1 MTVKAIDRLIVNT
14 PFEEPTRYWTFDQ
27 QYGRFELKDG
37 RRPAGFVRA
46 SGSGRMDDPGIFV
59 PLDLPNRVRD
69 RVRKWRQAGYPSVTG
84 ITRRLL
90 DHWND
95 PEQRNF
101 QFFFC
106 QLEAIETL
114 MWLNEASPAEKQGV
128 LIPGDGGP
136 FERLCS
142 KLATGAGKTPVMAML
157 IAWHVLNKASNAQD
171 PRFSKNV
178 LVVGPG
184 LTVKQRLQVLRP
196 SNAGN
201 YYDEFNIVPTGMRH
215 LLNQGQV
222 LIENWH
228 SLAPIDPNTGPRVVK
243 KGPEGDEAFCKRVL
257 SDLGNAKN
265 ILVINDEGHHAWR
278 ITTENPLSKEDE
290 EEATIWVGGLDR
302 IHAARGILAC
312 HDFTA
317 TPFVPKGKNSTEE
330 QLFDWIVSD
339 FGLNDAIES
348 GLVKTP
354 RIVVREDTLPDAKT
368 LRPKLYHIYSDP
380 EVKDDLNR
388 KGADATEPLPDLVN
402 SAYHLLGEDWLAA
415 KKAWQQAGMLT
426 PPVMITV
433 ANTTQTAAR
442 VANAFRMNKV
452 LVPELCDP
460 ARLLH
465 IDSKVLRE
473 AEEEDQVSLS
483 LPGAPDDENEKAPVL
498 TKKQQ
503 AELLRQQVDT
513 VGQIGKPGE
522 KIQNVISVGMLSE
535 GWDARTVTHIMGL
548 RAFTSQLL
556 CEQVVGRGLRRAV
569 YSDFDENGY
578 LKPEYV
584 NVFGVPFSFLPVEG
598 QEGEHPSPPRPMTRV
613 EAVPEKTHYAVSWP
627 NVVRINHVFRHD
639 LSLDLSKVEPLHLDA
654 MSVPTLVNLAP
665 VVDGKPKI
673 EQIAEIDLQKV
684 AEKYRLQ
691 RIAFEVARD
700 IFNRESPAWTGDK
713 AHLMSRIVDIA
724 EDFIR
729 SDRVEIE
736 PPLFATDPM
745 RRRLLLALN
754 MTRIVQHLWS
764 AIVPQNT
771 QDYELIFDERLPI
784 RSTGDMN
791 PWYTSKPAYATRRSH
806 LNYAVS
812 DSGWEGTT
820 SYMLDQDDAVAGWVK
835 NDHLMFE
842 IAYVYRGGIYIYRPD
857 YLVRLRNDTT
867 LVLEVKGE
875 DSDKN
880 KAKRAALDEWIKA
893 VNADGRFGTWAWD
906 VIFKPQDVVVVLH
919 KHGEPTPIGA

>member
-1 MTVKAIDRLIVNT
+1 MTVKTIDRLIVNR
-14 PFEEPTRYWTFDQ
+14 PFEEPTRHWTFDQ
-27 QYGRFELKDG
+27 SSGQFQLKDG

-46 SGSGRMDDPGIFV
+46 SGSGRIDDPGIFV
-59 PLDLPNRVRD
+59 PLELPNRIRD
-69 RVRKWRQAGYPSVTG
+69 RVRKWREAGYSGVTG
-84 ITRRLL
+84 VTRRLL
-90 DHWND
+90 AHWND
-95 PEQRNF
+95 REQRNF

-106 QLEAIETL
+106 QVEAIETL
-114 MWLNEASPAEKQGV
+114 IWLSEASPADKQGIA
-128 LIPGDGGP
+128 IPGDGGQ
-136 FERLCS
+136 FTRLCS
-142 KLATGAGKTPVMAML
+142 KLATGAGKTPIMAML
-157 IAWHVLNKASNAQD
+157 IAWHVLNKASSPQD
-171 PRFSKNV
+171 ARFSKNV
-178 LVVGPG
+178 LVIGPG
-184 LTVKQRLQVLRP
+184 LTVKQRLQVLKP
-196 SNAGN
+196 SQPNN
-201 YYDEFNIVPTGMRH
+201 YYDEFNVVPTGMRH
-215 LLNQGQV
+215 LLNQCQV

-228 SLAPIDPNTGPRVVK
+228 SLASIDPNKGPKVVK
-243 KGPEGDEAFCKRVL
+243 KGPEGNEAFCKRVL
-257 SDLGNAKN
+257 IDLGNAKN

-278 ITTENPLSKEDE
+278 ITAENPFSKEEE

-302 IHAARGILAC
+302 IHAARGILEC

-330 QLFDWIVSD
+330 QLFDWIISD

-354 RIVVREDTLPDAKT
+354 RIVVREDTLPNAKT
-368 LRPKLYHIYSDP
+368 LKPKLYHIYSDP

-388 KGADATEPLPDLVN
+388 KGAQPTEPLPDLVN

-415 KKAWQQAGMLT
+415 KKKWQEAGMPT

-442 VANAFRMNKV
+442 LANAFRMNKI
-452 LVPELCDP
+452 LVPELCNPDG
-460 ARLLH
+460 LLH

-473 AEEEDQVSLS
+473 AEEEEQAPLPVS
-483 LPGAPDDENEKAPVL
+483 GADEEEGEKPQAL

-522 KIQNVISVGMLSE
+522 KVQNVISVGMLSE

-569 YSDFDENGY
+569 YSDFDEEGH
-578 LKPEYV
+578 LRAEYV
-584 NVFGVPFSFLPVEG
+584 NVFGVPFSFLPIEG
-598 QEGEHPSPPRPMTRV
+598 QEGEHPSPPRPMTRI
-613 EAVPEKTHYAVSWP
+613 EAVPEKAQYAVSWP
-627 NVVRINHVFRHD
+627 NVVRINHVFKHD
-639 LSLDLSKVEPLHLDA
+639 LSLDLDKVAPLTLDA
-654 MSVPTLVNLAP
+654 MSVPILVNLAP
-665 VVDGKPKI
+665 VVDNKPKM

-684 AEKYRLQ
+684 AERYRLQ

-700 IFNRESPAWTGDK
+700 IFNRESPAWKGDK
-713 AHLMSRIVDIA
+713 AYLMSRIVDGA
-724 EDFIR
+724 EDFIQ
-729 SDRVEIE
+729 SDRIVID

-745 RRRLLLALN
+745 RRRLLIALN
-754 MTRIVQHLWS
+754 MTRVVQHLWS

-771 QDYELIFDERLPI
+771 RGHELVFDERLPI
-784 RSTGDMN
+784 RSTSDMN
-791 PWYTSKPAYATRRSH
+791 PWYTSKPAYPTQRSH

-820 SYMLDQDDAVAGWVK
+820 SYMLDQDEAVAGWVK

-842 IAYVYRGGIYIYRPD
+842 IAYVYRGGIYLYRPD
-857 YLVRLRNDTT
+857 YLVKLRNGTT

-880 KAKRAALDEWIKA
+880 KAKRASLSEWVHA
-893 VNADGRFGTWAWD
+893 VDADGRFGAWAWD
-906 VIFKPQDVVVVLH
+906 VIFRPQDIVSILQ
-919 KHGEPTPIGA
+919 KRCSLEPA